1 MPALSVRN
9 LGVTFIDRVLFSG
22 VSFDVESRDKVG
34 FIGANGVGKTTLFRV
49 LNGELS
55 PTDGTVAFEKN
66 TRVGYMEQHACSDP
80 DIDVYHELLGVFD
93 YLSKMETDLAAL
105 NQRIARRPDN
115 IDELIEEQM
124 RLIEEHERL
133 GGLTYKS
140 RTRAAL
146 LGLGFSEDQFTMP
159 VGSLSGG
166 QRSKLCL
173 AKLLLSRS
181 NLLLLDE
188 PTNHLDIQSVNWL
201 EDFLRDFRGAMIII
215 SHDRYFLDN
224 VTNKTI
230 ELEHSKTM
238 CYKGAYSEFIK
249 KKQAY
254 NESLKNKYENDLKEI
269 RRIEGIVEQ
278 QKRWGRE
285 RNFITAA
292 SRQKE
297 ADRIKAQLV
306 APESE
311 LETMRMRFEPKC
323 ESGNDVLMCRGISK
337 AFGDK
342 QLFKNVN
349 IHIRKGER
357 VFILGENGCGKTT
370 LFKILTA
377 KLPQDRGEFEYG
389 ANVMIGYFDQMQQNL
404 NLEKTAID
412 EVWDTFPN
420 LTQTE
425 VRSALASFLFKGD
438 EVFKPL
444 QKMSGGERAR
454 ISLLKLM
461 LRGSN
466 LLLLDEP
473 TNHLDAASR
482 EELENTLLDYSGT
495 LLIIS
500 HDRYFINKLA
510 DRVLALGKDGVKEY
524 LGNYDYYL
532 ERTKDEAA
540 PKAQA
545 DGKREKPQ
553 NEYFLKKQQASE
565 ERKRQTRL
573 KKAEEEIERLD
584 AEIEEIQTLLSTEE
598 TAADYERLMELSER
612 LEVLQKEQEE
622 QYEIWEHGTFPR
634 QYLPVAQLDNA
645 TDSDS
650 GEWGFKSLRAGQKKV
665 PIGCLL
671 CFVHDPK
678 ASSTSTGKSLNPEQR
693 VREPFY
699 SRGLKRGI
707 ACVFKQ
713 CDPVPRTYRR
723 IIRHHV
729 PH

>member
-9 LGVTFIDRVLFSG
+9 LGVTFVERVLFSG

-55 PTDGTVAFEKN
+55 PTEGTIAFEKN
-66 TRVGYMEQHACSDP
+66 TRVGYMEQHACRNP
-80 DIDVYHELLGVFD
+80 EIDVYHELLSVFD
-93 YLSKMETDLAAL
+93 YLTQMEIDLAAL
-105 NQRIARRPDN
+105 NRRIAQQPEN
-115 IDELIEEQM
+115 IDELIERQM
-124 RLIEEHERL
+124 QLMEEHERL

-140 RTRAAL
+140 RTRSAL
-146 LGLGFSEDQFTMP
+146 LGLGFSENDFAMP

-166 QRSKLCL
+166 QRSKLSL

-201 EDFLRDFRGAMIII
+201 EDFLRDFKGAMIII

-238 CYKGAYSEFIK
+238 CYKGSYSEFIK
-249 KKQAY
+249 KKRAY

-285 RNFITAA
+285 RNFITAS

-306 APESE
+306 APESA

-323 ESGNDVLMCRGISK
+323 ESGNDVLMCRDIAKS
-337 AFGDK
+337 FGDK
-342 QLFKNVN
+342 HLFRNVSL
-349 IHIRKGER
+349 HIRKGER

-412 EVWDTFPN
+412 EVWDAFPN
-420 LTQTE
+420 LTQTQ
-425 VRSALASFLFKGD
+425 VRSALAAFLFKGD
-438 EVFKPL
+438 DVFKPL

-454 ISLLKLM
+454 VSLLKLM
-461 LRGSN
+461 LKGGN

-495 LLIIS
+495 LLLIS

-510 DRVLALGKDGVKEY
+510 TRVLVLTKDGMKEY

-532 ERTKDEAA
+532 ERTKNEAEVQ
-540 PKAQA
+540 KQEES
-545 DGKREKPQ
+545 KREKPQ
-553 NEYFLKKQQASE
+553 NDYFLKKQQASE
-565 ERKRQTRL
+565 ERKRQTKL
-573 KKAEEEIERLD
+573 KKAEAEIERLD
-584 AEIEEIQTLLSTEE
+584 GEIEAVQALLATEE
-598 TAADYERLMELSER
+598 VAADYERLLELTAK
-612 LEVLQKEQEE
+612 LESLQAEQEE
-622 QYEIWEHGTFPR
+622 QYALWEE
-634 QYLPVAQLDNA
+634 LAD
-645 TDSDS
+645 
-650 GEWGFKSLRAGQKKV
+650 
-665 PIGCLL
+665 
-671 CFVHDPK
+671 
-678 ASSTSTGKSLNPEQR
+678 
-693 VREPFY
+693 
-699 SRGLKRGI
+699 
-707 ACVFKQ
+707 
-713 CDPVPRTYRR
+713 
-723 IIRHHV
+723 
-729 PH
+729 

>member
-9 LGVTFIDRVLFSG
+9 LGVTFVERVLFSG
-22 VSFDVESRDKVG
+22 VSFDVESRDKLG

-55 PTDGTVAFEKN
+55 PTEGTVAFEKN

-80 DIDVYHELLGVFD
+80 AVDVYHELLSVFD
-93 YLSKMETDLAAL
+93 YLSKMETELSVL
-105 NQRIARRPDN
+105 NQRIARHPDN
-115 IDELIEEQM
+115 IDALIEEQM

-146 LGLGFSEDQFTMP
+146 LGLGFTEDDFSMP

-201 EDFLRDFRGAMIII
+201 EDFLRDFKGAMIII

-224 VTNKTI
+224 VTNKTL
-230 ELEHSKTM
+230 ELEHQKTM
-238 CYKGAYSEFIK
+238 CYKGAYSEFVK
-249 KKQAY
+249 KKKAY
-254 NESLKNKYENDLKEI
+254 NDSLKNKYENDMKEI

-323 ESGNDVLMCRGISK
+323 ESGNDVLMCRGIAKS
-337 AFGDK
+337 FGEK
-342 QLFKNVN
+342 HLFKDVE

-370 LFKILTA
+370 LFRILTA

-389 ANVMIGYFDQMQQNL
+389 ANVMPGYFDQMQQNL
-404 NLEKTAID
+404 DLDKTAID
-412 EVWDTFPN
+412 EVWDAFPN

-425 VRSALASFLFKGD
+425 VRSALASFLFKGE

-444 QKMSGGERAR
+444 NKMSGGERAR
-454 ISLLKLM
+454 VSLLKLM
-461 LRGSN
+461 LKGSN

-495 LLIIS
+495 MLIIS

-510 DRVLALGKDGVKEY
+510 DRVLVLKPDGVKEY

-540 PKAQA
+540 R
-545 DGKREKPQ
+545 GKLTTAKKEKPQ
-553 NEYFLKKQQASE
+553 NDYFLKKQQASE
-565 ERKRQTRL
+565 KRKRQTKL
-573 KKAEEEIERLD
+573 KKAEAEIERLD
-584 AEIEEIQTLLSTEE
+584 KEIEEIQALLSTDEI
-598 TAADYERLMELSER
+598 AGDYEKVLELSAK
-612 LEVLQKEQEE
+612 LEALQTEQEA
-622 QYEIWEHGTFPR
+622 QYEIWEE
-634 QYLPVAQLDNA
+634 LAD
-645 TDSDS
+645 
-650 GEWGFKSLRAGQKKV
+650 
-665 PIGCLL
+665 
-671 CFVHDPK
+671 
-678 ASSTSTGKSLNPEQR
+678 
-693 VREPFY
+693 
-699 SRGLKRGI
+699 
-707 ACVFKQ
+707 
-713 CDPVPRTYRR
+713 
-723 IIRHHV
+723 
-729 PH
+729 